1 MNKDVEKLAKI
12 LFKSK
17 GGDNWDISECDCST
31 VKKYCYGEECDYDL
45 KQEAIEE
52 AKIILDAGYVYKE

>member
-1 MNKDVEKLAKI
+1 MFLIFIVYKQNITEFLRRIYEQRCRKLAKI

-31 VKKYCYGEECDYDL
+31 VKN
-45 KQEAIEE
+45 I
-52 AKIILDAGYVYKE
+52 VMVRM